1 MKTITQIL
9 NKENISKKI
18 NRLSW
23 QIIEKNTKYEE
34 IFIVGIKGNG
44 FLIAKRISKILKKN
58 SEFKIYLSEFIMDKK
73 KPDLTKNFIK
83 PYHKINYSQIPIIII
98 DDVINSGKTLVY
110 SLNFFIKLYACN
122 IKIVTLIDRKH
133 RLFPIKSD
141 FSGLNLSTSIK
152 NHVEVILGK
161 NEGVYIK

>member
-1 MKTITQIL
+1 MKKITQIL

-18 NRLSW
+18 NRISW
-23 QIIEKNTKYEE
+23 QIIEHNTKSKEL
-34 IFIVGIKGNG
+34 FIVGIQGNG
-44 FLIAKRISKILKKN
+44 FLIAKRISKILNKN
-58 SEFKIYLSEFIMDKK
+58 SNFKIYLSEFIMDKK

-83 PYHKINYSQIPIIII
+83 PHHKINYSKIPIIII
-98 DDVINSGKTLVY
+98 DDVINSGKTLIY
-110 SLNFFIKLYACN
+110 SLNFFIKLNVFN